1 MNIQIKTL
9 AGTVRFEGDF
19 SSLAEAVEAAVE
31 SGASLSRA
39 DLSGAKLSGANLS
52 GADLHGANLP
62 GADLPGANLSRASLS
77 RANLSRANLS
87 GADLSGAKLS
97 GANLSGASLSRADLS
112 GADLSGAKLNNGEI
126 VLEKERPFFSVGP
139 VGSRSAILLA
149 FATHKGIRLKTGCF
163 FGSIDEFKASAA
175 KTHGD
180 NIHLQEYAAALA
192 MIETHFKLWL

>member
-9 AGTVRFEGDF
+9 GGTVRFEGDF

-31 SGASLSRA
+31 
-39 DLSGAKLSGANLS
+39 
-52 GADLHGANLP
+52 
-62 GADLPGANLSRASLS
+62 
-77 RANLSRANLS
+77 S

-180 NIHLQEYAAALA
+180 NIHSQEYAAALA